1 MFILRVHSVDPHH
14 PLDLEETA
22 FSVVSSAATN
32 HPETISSRNPKYG
45 ERRGVVHLYRSA
57 SQSSLPNPSS
67 RSTSLFVVAVPN
79 YLSPDGFVRFCE
91 THIDSVLELVFI
103 RNDGMEDRYS
113 VLIKLDSQLAADRF
127 YNNFNGKRFSPSEA
141 EVCHILFLLSVD
153 YTDSAEVASTPP
165 AGFAALPTCPICLER
180 LDPDTSGIVSTLCDH
195 SFQCSCTSKWTYLS
209 CQVCRYCQQEDEK
222 PTCAV
227 CDTLENLW
235 VCLLCGFVGCG
246 RYKEGHAVRHWKRT
260 EHQYSLDL
268 RTQQIWDYVGD
279 NYVHRLNQSKA
290 YDKSVDV
297 NSNCTYMEGD
307 CGTCE
312 CSSDDAGFGGALYN
326 SKVEAVSS
334 LFYLMV
340 FGSFSIRLQ
349 YYESLIAEAKGKQE
363 ISISGAVE
371 EAVSSTM
378 QELQNKLEL
387 CEREKNAVAEVN
399 RGLIKDEDTWRK
411 KAKEIEARQSSS
423 LSSKDEMILDL
434 EEQIRDLTV
443 YLEAQKTLNKMTD
456 PSDIREG
463 TLLPVPLKQS
473 SPAKTK
479 RNAKSNR
486 RRN

>member
-1 MFILRVHSVDPHH
+1 MFILRVHSVDANH

-22 FSVVSSAATN
+22 FSVVSSTAN
-32 HPETISSRNPKYG
+32 ETIPSRNPNYN
-45 ERRGVVHLYRSA
+45 ERRGVVHLYRSV

-91 THIDSVLELVFI
+91 THIDNVLELVFI

-127 YNNFNGKRFSPSEA
+127 YNYFNGRRFSPAEA

-153 YTDSAEVASTPP
+153 YTDLAEVASTPP
-165 AGFAALPTCPICLER
+165 AGFAALPTCPICLGPSISDYR
-180 LDPDTSGIVSTLCDH
+180 FNV
-195 SFQCSCTSKWTYLS
+195 Y
-209 CQVCRYCQQEDEK
+209 RY
-222 PTCAV
+222 P
-227 CDTLENLW
+227 
-235 VCLLCGFVGCG
+235 GHYRFGCPF
-246 RYKEGHAVRHWKRT
+246 RYKEGHAVRHWKCT

-279 NYVHRLNQSKA
+279 NYVHRLNQSKV
-290 YDKSVDV
+290 YDKSADV

-312 CSSDDAGFGGALYN
+312 CSNDDAGFDGALYS
-326 SKVEAVSS
+326 SKVEAIVDE
-334 LFYLMV
+334 YN
-340 FGSFSIRLQ
+340 RLLATQLETQRQ
-349 YYESLIAEAKGKQE
+349 YYESLIAEAKSRQE
-363 ISISGAVE
+363 TSISEAVE

-378 QELQNKLEL
+378 QELQNKLEQ
-387 CEREKNAVAEVN
+387 CEHEKKAVAEVN
-399 RGLIKDEDTWRK
+399 QGLIKDEDTWRK

-423 LSSKDEMILDL
+423 LRSKDEMILDL

-473 SPAKTK
+473 SPAKAK